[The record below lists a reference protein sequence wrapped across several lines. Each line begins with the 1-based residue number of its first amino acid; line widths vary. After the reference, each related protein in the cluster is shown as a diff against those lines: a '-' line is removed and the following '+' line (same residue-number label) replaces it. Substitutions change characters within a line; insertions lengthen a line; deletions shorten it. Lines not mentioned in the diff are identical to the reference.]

1 MRLEKITVEDLM
13 QYKRADC
20 QRVPKPAKVRALYKF
35 YCEKGFF
42 DSLPIL
48 VDEEKNIY
56 DGGHRAEAYKMAFN
70 DGKVKNE
77 VIVLLNKNAN
87 QETFLNLNK
96 GTPVSLNHKV
106 KINKITKLL
115 ESRGFLL
122 SHNTSRNS
130 LSYIDL
136 ARALSIVKRIQDG
149 LNIKQSNQE
158 EIFNHLDYFYSSNDL
173 VKITTKIV
181 EIKRKYFE
189 ALDKYKNK
197 KYLQKLFLYLVSYQF
212 KNTEIDQAMF
222 DKIISRFPNS
232 MGGDIGLA
240 YNKQLFVDAFNY
252 NLKKESNKIN
262 IIDI

>member
-1 MRLEKITVEDLM
+1 M
-13 QYKRADC
+13 
-20 QRVPKPAKVRALYKF
+20 
-35 YCEKGFF
+35 
-42 DSLPIL
+42 
-48 VDEEKNIY
+48 
-56 DGGHRAEAYKMAFN
+56 
-70 DGKVKNE
+70 
-77 VIVLLNKNAN
+77 
-87 QETFLNLNK
+87 
-96 GTPVSLNHKV
+96 
-106 KINKITKLL
+106 
-115 ESRGFLL
+115 
-122 SHNTSRNS
+122 
-130 LSYIDL
+130 
-136 ARALSIVKRIQDG
+136 
-149 LNIKQSNQE
+149 
-158 EIFNHLDYFYSSNDL
+158 DYFYSSNDL